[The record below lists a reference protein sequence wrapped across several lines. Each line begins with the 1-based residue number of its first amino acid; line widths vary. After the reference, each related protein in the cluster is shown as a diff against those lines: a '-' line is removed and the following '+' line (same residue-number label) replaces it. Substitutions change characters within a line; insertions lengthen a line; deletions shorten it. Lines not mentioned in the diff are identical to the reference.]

1 MANIKI
7 SEADKAQ
14 IVWMRAQGAS
24 TVDIAEKLHV
34 TRKTVSTILNDK
46 NAQSKVTEYQAKV
59 TEMVT
64 QSMKE
69 FLDEQQG
76 TVQSLIRQILES
88 ASGDIAKARL
98 GEKMKA
104 LETLAKVFPV
114 RQDEAA
120 DEGREVVFRIVG
132 DERHDE

>member
-64 QSMKE
+64 RSMKE

-120 DEGREVVFRIVG
+120 DEGREVVFKIVG

>member
-14 IVWMRAQGAS
+14 IDWMRAQGAS

>member
-1 MANIKI
+1 MANIKLT
-7 SEADKAQ
+7 EADKAQ
-14 IVWMRAQGAS
+14 IVWLRAQGA
-24 TVDIAEKLHV
+24 TTKDIAEKLHV

-46 NAQSKVTEYQAKV
+46 NAESKVTEYQAKV
-59 TEMVT
+59 TELVT
-64 QSMKE
+64 QSMRE

-120 DEGREVVFRIVG
+120 DEGREVVFKIVG

>member
-46 NAQSKVTEYQAKV
+46 NAQSKVTEYQSKV

-120 DEGREVVFRIVG
+120 DEGREVVFKIVG